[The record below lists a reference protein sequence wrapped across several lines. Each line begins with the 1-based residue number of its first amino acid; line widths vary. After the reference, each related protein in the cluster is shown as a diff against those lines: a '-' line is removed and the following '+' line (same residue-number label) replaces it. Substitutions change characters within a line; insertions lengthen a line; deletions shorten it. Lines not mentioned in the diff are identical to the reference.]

1 MEQFNLDTFRNAA
14 PYIYAHKGHVFVIT
28 LPADFIK
35 HEQFASL
42 VQDLALMQTLGA
54 KLVLVHSAEMNGQQ
68 RRSSPAVIS
77 KTRLAKLQHMIGE
90 QRAIIES
97 LFSTGLINTPM
108 AGMKLTIV
116 SGNFVHAK
124 PKGIVKG
131 KDQQYFGEV
140 RRIDAP
146 SIMQQLDQGNIVLL
160 PSLGYSP
167 SGECFYVDGHDV
179 ATTAAE
185 TIHAE
190 KLIFMMDQK
199 NLLDSKKQRI
209 KFLTLVDAQTL
220 LKRRK
225 SIDPDVQNY
234 IELAINACLSQ
245 VQRVHLLSVHVAGA
259 LLQELYSHDGAG
271 TLISAELYDDIHPAT
286 IEHVGGI
293 LSLIKPLEE
302 QGILLPRTRDQ
313 VELDI
318 HQYDV
323 IERDGFVIA
332 CGALHLIEE
341 NNSGEIACL
350 AVHPDFQKEG
360 YGSRLLAHIEEKAWS
375 KGMDKLFILTTKA
388 LHWFSEHGYKKST
401 IKDLPVAKQNSYNY
415 QRNSQVYIK
424 AIQLKE

>member
-28 LPADFIK
+28 LPADFIQN
-35 HEQFASL
+35 EQFPSL

-54 KLVLVHSAEMNGQQ
+54 KLVLVHSVGTHSVKG
-68 RRSSPAVIS
+68 RGTSSVID
-77 KTRLAKLQHMIGE
+77 KARLTKLQHAIGE
-90 QRAIIES
+90 QRALIES
-97 LFSTGLINTPM
+97 LFSIGLVNTPM

-124 PKGIVKG
+124 PKGIVNG
-131 KDQQYFGEV
+131 TDQQYLGEV
-140 RRIDAP
+140 RRIDAQA
-146 SIMQQLDQGNIVLL
+146 IMQQLQQGNIVLL

-185 TIHAE
+185 SIPAE
-190 KLIFMMDQK
+190 KLIFMMNESTLQ
-199 NLLDSKKQRI
+199 DSRKQRI
-209 KFLTLVDAQTL
+209 KFLTLHNAQAL

-225 SIDPDVQNY
+225 SIDTQVRSY

-245 VQRVHLLSVHVAGA
+245 VQRVHLLSVKVPGA

-271 TLISAELYDDIHPAT
+271 TLISAEQYDDIHPAT

-293 LSLIKPLEE
+293 ISLIEPLEE
-302 QGILLPRTRDQ
+302 QGTLVPRTRDQ
-313 VELDI
+313 IELDI

-332 CGALHLIEE
+332 CGSLHPIKE
-341 NNSGEIACL
+341 NNTGEIACL

-360 YGSRLLAHIEEKAWS
+360 HGSRLLKHLEEKAWS
-375 KGMDKLFILTTKA
+375 NGMDKLYILTTQA
-388 LHWFSEHGYKKST
+388 LHWFREHGYKKST
-401 IKDLPVAKQNSYNY
+401 LKDLPIAKQKSYNY
-415 QRNSQVYIK
+415 QRNSRVYIK
-424 AIQLKE
+424 IP

>member
-35 HEQFASL
+35 NEQFSSL

-54 KLVLVHSAEMNGQQ
+54 KLVLVHSVEINTPNARQKT
-68 RRSSPAVIS
+68 PIID
-77 KTRLAKLQHMIGE
+77 KTRLTKIQHAIGE
-90 QRAIIES
+90 QRAVIES
-97 LFSTGLINTPM
+97 LFSTGLVNTPM

-124 PKGIVKG
+124 PKGIVEG
-131 KDQQYFGEV
+131 TDQQYLGEV
-140 RRIDAP
+140 RRIDAQA
-146 SIMQQLDQGNIVLL
+146 IMQQLQHGNIVLL

-185 TIHAE
+185 SIPAE
-190 KLIFMMDQK
+190 KLIFMMNEATLQ
-199 NLLDSKKQRI
+199 DSRKQRI
-209 KFLTLVDAQTL
+209 KFLTLKNAQSL

-225 SIDPDVQNY
+225 SIATQVRNY

-245 VQRVHLLSVHVAGA
+245 VQRVHLLSVKTPGA

-293 LSLIKPLEE
+293 ISLIKPLEE
-302 QGILLPRTRDQ
+302 QGILVPRTRDQ
-313 VELDI
+313 IELDI

-332 CGALHLIEE
+332 CACLHPINEK
-341 NNSGEIACL
+341 NTGEIACL

-360 YGSRLLAHIEEKAWS
+360 HGSRLLKHLEEKAWQH
-375 KGMDKLFILTTKA
+375 GM
-388 LHWFSEHGYKKST
+388 E
-401 IKDLPVAKQNSYNY
+401 NY
-415 QRNSQVYIK
+415 SS
-424 AIQLKE
+424 

>member
-28 LPADFIK
+28 LPADFIQN
-35 HEQFASL
+35 EQFPSL

-54 KLVLVHSAEMNGQQ
+54 KLVLVHSVETGMLKTK
-68 RRSSPAVIS
+68 RTSTVID
-77 KTRLAKLQHMIGE
+77 KAQLTRLQHAIGE
-90 QRAIIES
+90 QRAVIES

-124 PKGIVKG
+124 PKGIVAG
-131 KDQQYFGEV
+131 TDQQYLGEV
-140 RRIDAP
+140 RRIDAQA
-146 SIMQQLDQGNIVLL
+146 IMQQLQQGNIVLL

-167 SGECFYVDGHDV
+167 SGECFYVDGHEV

-185 TIHAE
+185 SIPAE
-190 KLIFMMDQK
+190 KLIFIMNENTLQ
-199 NLLDSKKQRI
+199 DSRKKRI
-209 KFLTLVDAQTL
+209 KFLTLNKAQAL

-225 SIDPDVQNY
+225 SLDAQVRRY
-234 IELAINACLSQ
+234 IEYAINACLSQ
-245 VQRVHLLSVHVAGA
+245 VQRVHLLSVNVAGA

-271 TLISAELYDDIHPAT
+271 TLISAERYDDIHPAT

-293 LSLIKPLEE
+293 ITLIKPLEE
-302 QGILLPRTRDQ
+302 QGTLVPRTRDQ
-313 VELDI
+313 IELDI

-332 CGALHLIEE
+332 CGSLHPIKEK
-341 NNSGEIACL
+341 NTGEIACL

-360 YGSRLLAHIEEKAWS
+360 YGSRLLQHLEEKAWS
-375 KGMDKLFILTTKA
+375 TGIHKLFILTTKA
-388 LHWFSEHGYKKST
+388 VHWFPEHGYKKSN
-401 IKDLPVAKQNSYNY
+401 IKDLPIAKQKSYNY
-415 QRNSQVYIK
+415 QRNSQIYIK
-424 AIQLKE
+424 TS